1 MAGQGCDRAA
11 QHYSDLRRTRGSM
24 FTSHNAA
31 LYSLE
36 HLIVAVR
43 AIRGAGEGAGN
54 TCTAAAPEKQQEL
67 PGANRSAT
75 SMCSDM
81 TVAFHIS
88 CSSSSRSSTF
98 RHTPRPPGVCTTDI
112 LPPFALLCLAHTGCV
127 AVCAADSSSSGRSS
141 SSSRRLLEGN
151 AAVATQAAATAQA
164 AAAAKTAAASQA
176 AAASKPASS
185 TATSATAAAGKP
197 AGTGQPRVGVA
208 AGHPAFSA
216 GGIAQDLAHISADNQ
231 VTKQGGHTGHK
242 RKQHI
247 HVIKGGYTT
256 SPTPPSDYAS
266 TTPASPEEDVY
277 AGKDDSKDKSEE
289 SADESTESKKD
300 PSDSDNA
307 TKPKAPTVKKIVK
320 KKKVRF
326 RV

>member
-1 MAGQGCDRAA
+1 MWLYGPFGWPVKEQAIPVLLLL
-11 QHYSDLRRTRGSM
+11 LR
-24 FTSHNAA
+24 
-31 LYSLE
+31 
-36 HLIVAVR
+36 
-43 AIRGAGEGAGN
+43 
-54 TCTAAAPEKQQEL
+54 
-67 PGANRSAT
+67 
-75 SMCSDM
+75 
-81 TVAFHIS
+81 
-88 CSSSSRSSTF
+88 SSRSCQGPPDRPQACVI
-98 RHTPRPPGVCTTDI
+98 RHNSGFTYLLQLWQSKQHIQAQPTPTRCVRPTDI
-112 LPPFALLCLAHTGCV
+112 PPPFAPLCLAHTGCV
-127 AVCAADSSSSGRSS
+127 AVCSADSSSSGRSS

-185 TATSATAAAGKP
+185 TTSSAAGKP

-216 GGIAQDLAHISADNQ
+216 GGVAQDLAHISADNQ

-247 HVIKGGYTT
+247 HVVKGGYTA

-266 TTPASPEEDVY
+266 TSPASPEEDTY
-277 AGKDDSKDKSEE
+277 GGKDESKDKSEE
-289 SADESTESKKD
+289 STDESTESKKD
-300 PSDSDNA
+300 PTDSDYT

-320 KKKVRF
+320 KKRVRF
-326 RV
+326 RVQGLGQKH